1 MNLRVALRGGAIVL
15 ILVVGFVAG
24 LYVDQAYPEYVPYI
38 GHRSTSRIDL
48 TQVQEAARLIQAD
61 YVDSN
66 VDPKKLS
73 HGTVQGLVS
82 SLGDP
87 YTIYFDPEQYKR
99 LQQSYQGK
107 YTGIGIYLSFSTGYP
122 VISGTVPGSPAAF
135 AGLKAGDQVV
145 KVGDKDIK
153 GITADQAT
161 ALIQG
166 PEGTK
171 VTLTILRGAQTMTFT
186 VTRAQIQ
193 VPTVR
198 SAMVG
203 NRVLYVRI
211 YQFGSQTSAE
221 FSKALK
227 DGLPGSSGMVLDLR
241 GDPGGFISAADDV
254 ITQFVT
260 SGETFETRGRSG
272 TDRHQVGS
280 QHAAPTMPPV
290 VLGDARRA

>member
-15 ILVVGFVAG
+15 ILVIGFVAG
-24 LYVDQAYPEYVPYI
+24 LYVDQAYPAYVPYV
-38 GHRSTSRIDL
+38 GDHSASRIDL
-48 TQVQEAARLIQAD
+48 SQAQEAARLLQAD
-61 YVDSN
+61 DVDSN
-66 VDPKKLS
+66 VDSRKPS
-73 HGTVQGLVS
+73 HGTVQGLVN

-87 YTIYFDPEQYKR
+87 FTVYFDPEQYKR

-171 VTLTILRGAQTMTFT
+171 VTLTILRGTESMTFT
-186 VTRAQIQ
+186 ITRAQIQ

-198 SAMVG
+198 SATVG
-203 NRVLYVRI
+203 NHVLYVRI
-211 YQFGSQTSAE
+211 YSFASNTSTE
-221 FSKALK
+221 FSAALQT
-227 DGLPGSSGMVLDLR
+227 GLPAASGMVL
-241 GDPGGFISAADDV
+241 A
-254 ITQFVT
+254 
-260 SGETFETRGRSG
+260 
-272 TDRHQVGS
+272 
-280 QHAAPTMPPV
+280 
-290 VLGDARRA
+290 

>member
-87 YTIYFDPEQYKR
+87 YTIYFDPIQYKR

-107 YTGIGIYLSFSTGYP
+107 YTGIGIYVSFSTTGYP
-122 VISGTVPGSPAAF
+122 TITGTVPGSPAA
-135 AGLKAGDQVV
+135 ASGLKAGDQVV
-145 KVGDKDIK
+145 KVGDKDVK
-153 GITADQAT
+153 GLTAEQAT

-166 PEGTK
+166 PEGTQ
-171 VTLTILRGAQTMTFT
+171 VT
-186 VTRAQIQ
+186 
-193 VPTVR
+193 
-198 SAMVG
+198 
-203 NRVLYVRI
+203 
-211 YQFGSQTSAE
+211 
-221 FSKALK
+221 
-227 DGLPGSSGMVLDLR
+227 
-241 GDPGGFISAADDV
+241 
-254 ITQFVT
+254 
-260 SGETFETRGRSG
+260 
-272 TDRHQVGS
+272 
-280 QHAAPTMPPV
+280 
-290 VLGDARRA
+290 